1 MVKRKNST
9 KMISIVIPTYNE
21 SRVILRCLDS
31 VFIQNENYEIIIIDA
46 GNDKTLEKI
55 KKYKKIKYFTC
66 KKGRSSQMNKG
77 ARHASGDI
85 LLFLHADTILPVN
98 ALEEI
103 EKTFREGFVGG
114 GFHQQFTEK
123 NLLLR
128 LVSFRSNFRS
138 SFFKIFFGD
147 QAIFV
152 KKEVFEKLGG
162 FKQIPIMEDL
172 DFSKRMKKLGK
183 LKTIK
188 NKITISGR
196 KYLEKGIIRLSFVY
210 FILMIMYHLG
220 FSYEKIK
227 KVYEKVVG

>member
-1 MVKRKNST
+1 
-9 KMISIVIPTYNE
+9 MISIVIPVYNE
-21 SRVILRCLDS
+21 SKIILECLDS
-31 VFIQNENYEIIIIDA
+31 IYSQNENYEIIIVDS
-46 GNDKTLEKI
+46 GKDKTLKKI
-55 KKYKKIKYFTC
+55 NSIKNKKIKYFRSS
-66 KKGRSSQMNKG
+66 KGRSLQMNLG
-77 ARHASGDI
+77 SRYSEGDV
-85 LLFLHADTILPVN
+85 LLFLHADSVLPVN

-103 EKTFREGFVGG
+103 EKSIREGHVGG
-114 GFHQQFTEK
+114 GFFQQFKE
-123 NLLLR
+123 NNFLLK

-188 NKITISGR
+188 NKITISRR